1 MTRACGKLDFMSAP
15 AATLQTV
22 APPISQRRIF
32 FFWLPLAASWLLMG
46 SEMPFVNAMLARLS
60 EAERMIAAFG
70 IVASLSITIESPIIM
85 LLATSTALA
94 RSRQNYLLLRRFTWH
109 LMLGTTLIHALIS
122 WTPLFEV
129 VVREWMGVPTSLLD
143 PVRLGMRLML
153 PWSAAIAWRRF
164 KQGVMIRYGRTRF
177 VGQGTIV
184 RLIVSAGTAVA
195 LALLGRV
202 PGIAVGTLAL
212 SLGVVVEA
220 AYADWVARRLIADKF
235 GSSAATPQPDLSYG
249 ELVRFHSPLAAS
261 TLLFLLTQPLISAAL
276 ARLPNPELVLAA
288 WPVTAGL
295 LFITRSPALALPE
308 VVIALIDEPGSAQA
322 LRQFCMRIGLIC
334 AGVLALLSFT
344 SLAHFYFRG
353 LIGVRETLAGLA
365 MIGAQF
371 GVLLPLIIGWQ
382 SWLRGMLTARRATL
396 PLTAAMAIN
405 LAIMTV
411 VLALG
416 VRLRTPGV
424 ELAALALTLSIG
436 AETMVLWVA
445 ARRAQRE
452 R

>member
-1 MTRACGKLDFMSAP
+1 MSTQVAAIHPEAP
-15 AATLQTV
+15 LLT
-22 APPISQRRIF
+22 QRRVF

-46 SEMPFVNAMLARLS
+46 SEMPFVSAMLARLS

-94 RSRQNYLLLRRFTWH
+94 RSRQNYFMLRRFTWH
-109 LMLGTTLIHALIS
+109 LMLGTTLIHALVS
-122 WTPLFEV
+122 WTPLFDV
-129 VVREWMGVPTSLLD
+129 VVRDWMGVPASLLE

-164 KQGVMIRYGRTRF
+164 KQGVMIRYGRTHF

-184 RLIVSAGTAVA
+184 RLIVSAGTAAA

-220 AYADWVARRLIADKF
+220 GYAEWVGRRLIADKF
-235 GSSAATPQPDLSYG
+235 GSSATTPQPDLSYG

-261 TLLFLLTQPLISAAL
+261 TLLFLLTQPLVSAAL

-308 VVIALIDEPGSAQA
+308 VVIALMDEQGSAQA
-322 LRQFCMRIGLIC
+322 LRQFCFRIGVTC
-334 AGVLALLSFT
+334 TGVLALLSFT
-344 SLAHFYFRG
+344 PLAYFYFRG
-353 LIGVRETLAGLA
+353 LIGVRETLAELA
-365 MIGAQF
+365 MTGAQF

-382 SWLRGMLTARRATL
+382 SWLRGLLTARRATL
-396 PLTAAMAIN
+396 PLTIAMSLN
-405 LAIMTV
+405 LATMAVALTV
-411 VLALG
+411 GVL
-416 VRLRTPGV
+416 LRAPGV

-436 AETMVLWVA
+436 AETVVLWVA
-445 ARRAQRE
+445 ARR
-452 R
+452 